1 MGRVI
6 MTRFIASAA
15 ATAVFVVLVAL
26 PAGARATPIDTAR
39 IPAEADG
46 VGHVDMDA
54 LRRTQLHRLLAPK
67 LMVHVNSGHE
77 NPASRN
83 LVKALID
90 SVQSVSFWIT
100 KNDAGAVLVQVPDA
114 RRIQALLDKLPRRGP
129 IKVAGVNVYRYSLD
143 GKAPHPKDDDD
154 SLIALVGNTFILSDD
169 TTSLAKAI
177 NAASRRGPTLAST
190 RAVVDG
196 ALERGVFFFTS
207 LNAKMLDK
215 VKDAAQ
221 SQTLRIN
228 MSGLTVNVGEVNA
241 QVRVKVKLTMGTP
254 QEAQQIKSMV
264 EGVLAL
270 VSMSDEA
277 AEVRPLA
284 KTLKV
289 TTVGKAVEMN
299 ASMGAAELVKL
310 IESKK

>member
-1 MGRVI
+1 MN
-6 MTRFIASAA
+6 RFFAVAVAVATAALA
-15 ATAVFVVLVAL
+15 ATLAL
-26 PAGARATPIDTAR
+26 PASAHATPIDTAR
-39 IPAEADG
+39 IPADADG
-46 VGHVDMDA
+46 VGHIDMDA

-67 LMVHVNSGHE
+67 LMAQVGSSHG

-100 KNDAGAVLVQVPDA
+100 KNDAGAVLVRVPDA

-129 IKVAGVNVYRYSLD
+129 VRVAGVNAYRYELD
-143 GKAPHPKDDDD
+143 GTSSPGNKDDDT
-154 SLIALVGNTFILSDD
+154 LIAAVGNLFVLSDNEAN
-169 TTSLAKAI
+169 LAKAV

-196 ALERGVFFFTS
+196 ALERGVFVFTS

-228 MSGLTVNVGEVNA
+228 MSALTVNVGEINA
-241 QVRVKVKLTMGTP
+241 QVRARVKLTMSTP

-277 AEVRPLA
+277 AEVRPFA

-289 TTVGKAVEMN
+289 TTTGKAVEMS

>member
-1 MGRVI
+1 

-15 ATAVFVVLVAL
+15 ATAALAAALAL
-26 PAGARATPIDTAR
+26 PASALATPIDTAR

-46 VGHVDMDA
+46 VGHIDMDA
-54 LRRTQLHRLLAPK
+54 LRRTSLHRLLAPK
-67 LMVHVNSGHE
+67 LMKDVDWNDAG
-77 NPASRN
+77 PDTRN
-83 LVKALID
+83 LARTLID
-90 SVQSVSFWIT
+90 TVQGVSFWIT
-100 KNDAGAVLVQVPDA
+100 KSDAGAVLVQVPDA

-129 IKVAGVNVYRYSLD
+129 VRVAGLNAYRYKLN
-143 GKAPHPKDDDD
+143 GKSGHGGKGDD
-154 SLIALVGNTFILSDD
+154 SLIAAVGNTFVLSDNEA
-169 TTSLAKAI
+169 SLAKAI
-177 NAASRRGPTLAST
+177 NAASRRGRTLAST
-190 RAVVDG
+190 RTVIDG

-241 QVRVKVKLTMGTP
+241 QVRVRVKLTMSTP

-264 EGVLAL
+264 EGVVAL
-270 VSMSDEA
+270 VSMSDDA
-277 AEVRPLA
+277 AEVRPFA
-284 KTLKV
+284 RTLKV
-289 TTVGKAVEMN
+289 TATGKAVEMN
-299 ASMGAAELVKL
+299 AAMAAADLVKL

>member
-1 MGRVI
+1 MN
-6 MTRFIASAA
+6 RFFAVAVAVTTAALA
-15 ATAVFVVLVAL
+15 ATLAL
-26 PAGARATPIDTAR
+26 PASARATPIDTAR
-39 IPAEADG
+39 IPADADG
-46 VGHVDMDA
+46 VGHVDVDA

-67 LMVHVNSGHE
+67 LMTHVSSNHAS
-77 NPASRN
+77 PATRN
-83 LVKALID
+83 LAKALVD

-100 KNDAGAVLVQVPDA
+100 KNDAGAVLIQVPDA

-129 IKVAGVNVYRYSLD
+129 VRVGAVNAYRYQLD
-143 GKAPHPKDDDD
+143 GKPSAGGKDDGP
-154 SLIALVGNTFILSDD
+154 LIAAVGNTFVLSDNPANL
-169 TTSLAKAI
+169 TKAV
-177 NAASRRGPTLAST
+177 NAASRRGATLAST
-190 RAVVDG
+190 RTVVDG

-207 LNAKMLDK
+207 LNARMLDK

-228 MSGLTVNVGEVNA
+228 MSGLTVNVGEINA
-241 QVRVKVKLTMGTP
+241 QVRARVKLTMSTP

-277 AEVRPLA
+277 AEVRPFA
-284 KTLKV
+284 RTLKV
-289 TTVGKAVEMN
+289 TTTGKAVEMSV
-299 ASMGAAELVKL
+299 SMAAAELVKL